1 MISLDR
7 VSVAFGHLPLLDE
20 VSLSIDTG
28 ERIAVLGRNGAGK
41 STLLQVLAGDHPPDA
56 GVVWRA
62 PGTRVARLA
71 QDAAALDSA
80 TEATVFDAVA
90 AGLGELRDLVSAYH
104 LGAARVAQDP
114 NDAAI
119 AALGRLQ
126 HELEERDGW
135 RIEQRIELV
144 LTRLGLDADARVGTL
159 SGGWRRR
166 VLLAQ
171 ALVSEP
177 TLLLLDEP
185 TNHLDLQAIV
195 WLETFLADYPGAVV
209 VVTHDRAFLQRVANR
224 IIELDRGRLTSWPGD
239 YRTFLEKK
247 DAWLANEAVANEV
260 FDKRM
265 AQEEAWLRRGVKARR
280 TRDEGRVRRLMAMRE
295 ERAARRTQA
304 GTVRLEMGGL
314 GAGDRSGHV
323 VFEADR
329 ISKSFTGRAVVRD
342 FTTRVMRGDRIGLVG
357 PNGIGKTTLL
367 RMLVGE
373 LAPDAG
379 TVERGT
385 NVQVAYFDQ
394 QRAQLDPEKTVV
406 QTVGDGNDTVTVG
419 GRSRHIFGY
428 LDDFLFPSER
438 AQAKVKMLSGG
449 ERNRLLLARLLTQPA
464 NVLILDEPTNDLD
477 LETLSVLE
485 AELADFPGTLLIVS
499 HDRVFLENVVTS
511 TWLFMGDGRIEEL
524 VGTDVERWIAP
535 MATSASPKP
544 PAAPTRPTAAAVA
557 TPPGRKAQRLSYNE
571 QRELDALPARIDAV
585 EAGISELQ
593 SRIAAPD
600 FYREPAAAIR
610 DSLDRVERLRAELDA
625 LYLRWDEL
633 DARRQVK

>member
-1 MISLDR
+1 VISLDR

-20 VSLSIDTG
+20 VSLSIDEG

-41 STLLQVLAGDHPPDA
+41 STLLQVLASDHAPDS

-80 TEATVFDAVA
+80 TGTTVFDAVA

-104 LGAARVAQDP
+104 LAAARVAQDP

-144 LTRLGLDADARVGTL
+144 LTRLSLDADARVETL

-177 TLLLLDEP
+177 SLLLLDEP

-265 AQEEAWLRRGVKARR
+265 AQEEAWLRRGAKARR

-295 ERAARRTQA
+295 ERALRRTQA
-304 GTVRLEMGGL
+304 GTVRLNLDGL
-314 GAGDRSGHV
+314 GGTDRSGHV

-329 ISKSFTGRAVVRD
+329 LDKSFAGRAIVRD

-373 LAPDAG
+373 LAPDTG

-428 LDDFLFPSER
+428 LDDFLFSSER

-511 TWLFMGDGRIEEL
+511 TWLFTGDGRIEEL
-524 VGTDVERWIAP
+524 VGTDVERWI
-535 MATSASPKP
+535 T
-544 PAAPTRPTAAAVA
+544 PTAAPPKAPAATSGQAGERGA
-557 TPPGRKAQRLSYNE
+557 TPPARKTQRLSYNE
-571 QRELDALPARIDAV
+571 QRELDALPGRIEAL
-585 EAGISELQ
+585 EAGLRELQ

-610 DSLDRVERLRAELDA
+610 DCLDRLERERAELDA